1 MLSPTLLL
9 ALGTSIPPSQQGDG
23 QERSLVFVIAA
34 VILGLI
40 VVLLLLLQVVAIR
53 GRKAARRNEALSHE
67 TDTGTDPWAEAGRRA
82 QPLDDGED
90 QS

>member
-9 ALGTSIPPSQQGDG
+9 ALGTSTPLPSPVDG

-40 VVLLLLLQVVAIR
+40 VVMLVMLQVAAIR
-53 GRKAARRNEALSHE
+53 GRRTAHRKAAHE
-67 TDTGTDPWAEAGRRA
+67 QTDTGTDPWAEAGRRA
-82 QPLDDGED
+82 QPLDGED
-90 QS
+90 DQS

>member
-9 ALGTSIPPSQQGDG
+9 ALGTSTPLSSTGDG

-40 VVLLLLLQVVAIR
+40 VVLLVMLQIAAIR
-53 GRKAARRNEALSHE
+53 GRRTTRRKAVLEQ
-67 TDTGTDPWAEAGRRA
+67 TDSGVDPWAEAGRRVQSMDA
-82 QPLDDGED
+82 EDD

>member
-9 ALGTSIPPSQQGDG
+9 ALGTATPLSSPGDG

-40 VVLLLLLQVVAIR
+40 VVMLVMLQIATIR
-53 GRKAARRNEALSHE
+53 GRRTARRKSVLEQTES
-67 TDTGTDPWAEAGRRA
+67 GTDPWAEAGRRV
-82 QPLDDGED
+82 QPMDDEDD